1 MTDLKYNSEEE
12 SKENTI
18 EEKLIASSL
27 DSSSSETV
35 RHDFTKSKLSKIFLS
50 DELNQ
55 SDYRMRTNEGVII
68 LPCFWKEA
76 DGSWFVFDASFL

>member
-35 RHDFTKSKLSKIFLS
+35 WHDFTKSKLSKIFLS
-50 DELNQ
+50 DELN
-55 SDYRMRTNEGVII
+55 
-68 LPCFWKEA
+68 
-76 DGSWFVFDASFL
+76 